1 MSSRVRQQEMVSP
14 EMDHANAFTQNPA
27 SLPTASR
34 MKGRPGVAIMAVG
47 SAGE

>member
-1 MSSRVRQQEMVSP
+1 MSSRVRQQEIMSP
-14 EMDHANAFTQNPA
+14 EMHHPNAFTQNPA

>member
-1 MSSRVRQQEMVSP
+1 MVNP
-14 EMDHANAFTQNPA
+14 EMHRPNSSEKNPA
-27 SLPTASR
+27 SLSTASR